1 MEILVS
7 LLFWGLG
14 CALELD
20 CFSGLGNF
28 LFLFALL
35 DFGCSLLLVI
45 GRSLVRF
52 IQDSKASFSSFVLIF
67 S

>member
-45 GRSLVRF
+45 GRSIVRF
-52 IQDSKASFSSFVLIF
+52 VQDSKACVSSFVLIF